1 MRNNAEMP
9 LLDNIGLA
17 QNNDLT
23 IFETL
28 QNAEVCRI
36 EKKLKARKR
45 INGLNRE
52 DRWQCHAPSTFA
64 CLLCQTR
71 RHATQTGFMRVVDS
85 VRFNFFEGQI
95 TYLRRSPPDDA
106 STRSRR

>member
-23 IFETL
+23 IFEIL

-36 EKKLKARKR
+36 EKK
-45 INGLNRE
+45 IEG
-52 DRWQCHAPSTFA
+52 P
-64 CLLCQTR
+64 QT
-71 RHATQTGFMRVVDS
+71 D
-85 VRFNFFEGQI
+85 
-95 TYLRRSPPDDA
+95 
-106 STRSRR
+106 

>member
-45 INGLNRE
+45 IEPKG
-52 DRWQCHAPSTFA
+52 QVA
-64 CLLCQTR
+64 CSAMHQVHLLACSAKLADM
-71 RHATQTGFMRVVDS
+71 RHKLA
-85 VRFNFFEGQI
+85 
-95 TYLRRSPPDDA
+95 L
-106 STRSRR
+106 

>member
-28 QNAEVCRI
+28 QNAKVCRI
-36 EKKLKARKR
+36 EKK
-45 INGLNRE
+45 IEGPLNRKG
-52 DRWQCHAPSTFA
+52 QVACFA

-71 RHATQTGFMRVVDS
+71 RHATQTGFMRFVDS
-85 VRFNFFEGQI
+85 GRFNFFE
-95 TYLRRSPPDDA
+95 PPCLVFPF
-106 STRSRR
+106 

>member
-28 QNAEVCRI
+28 QNAEV
-36 EKKLKARKR
+36 EFKKKLKARNR
-45 INGLNRE
+45 IEPR
-52 DRWQCHAPSTFA
+52 T
-64 CLLCQTR
+64 
-71 RHATQTGFMRVVDS
+71 
-85 VRFNFFEGQI
+85 
-95 TYLRRSPPDDA
+95 
-106 STRSRR
+106 

>member
-28 QNAEVCRI
+28 QNPEVCRT
-36 EKKLKARKR
+36 EKK
-45 INGLNRE
+45 IEG
-52 DRWQCHAPSTFA
+52 P
-64 CLLCQTR
+64 QT
-71 RHATQTGFMRVVDS
+71 D
-85 VRFNFFEGQI
+85 
-95 TYLRRSPPDDA
+95 
-106 STRSRR
+106 

>member
-36 EKKLKARKR
+36 EKKLKARKLIEPKR
-45 INGLNRE
+45 
-52 DRWQCHAPSTFA
+52 QVACCHAPSTFA

-71 RHATQTGFMRVVDS
+71 RHATQTGFMRFVDS
-85 VRFNFFEGQI
+85 GRFNFFEP
-95 TYLRRSPPDDA
+95 LCLVFPF
-106 STRSRR
+106 